1 MLKNF
6 EEEYKKELLVKI
18 RENINIYNIE
28 FQSKG
33 NIEYLGRI
41 LETNNFARFF
51 GTIWII
57 LIIIISFIIYKQVLI
72 NINNNISL
80 FQYMSIIIFILC
92 IIILLIFHQ
101 AEKLKRISKLILN
114 KDLLVINYLKSNS
127 QIINEYKLN
136 EFNIFIRR
144 KRETVETNTRH
155 SVFYVYIT
163 YNDKKNEYIIDAK
176 DEPNFFVFLLFLDSI
191 LNNININ
198 ELTDEKLYDMYHSKY
213 YGLKYNN

>member
-1 MLKNF
+1 MLENF
-6 EEEYKKELLVKI
+6 EEEYKKELLGKI
-18 RENINIYNIE
+18 RENINIYNTE
-28 FQSKG
+28 FQNKG

-41 LETNNFARFF
+41 LKTNNIARIF

-57 LIIIISFIIYKQVLI
+57 LSIIIAFIIYKEVLI
-72 NINNNISL
+72 NININISL

-92 IIILLIFHQ
+92 IIILLISHK
-101 AEKLKRISKLILN
+101 AKNIKRISKLTLN
-114 KDLLVINYLKSNS
+114 KNLLVINYLKSNS

-176 DEPNFFVFLLFLDSI
+176 DESNFFVFLLFLDSI

-198 ELTDEKLYDMYHSKY
+198 ELTDEKLYEMYHSKY
-213 YGLKYNN
+213 YGLKYNL